1 MRVLSPYTQT
11 VALTTIAD
19 LVFAGG
25 VVLAALAL
33 AGAVL
38 RRGSTQAL
46 VFIVGL
52 EAIAAIAF
60 WVAFALRHD
69 RSLAVA
75 AGGLT
80 ACTLVAGAA
89 VLLRGALRRV
99 EATDARLAEA
109 EADLLAVV
117 ERQKKVLSGDLE
129 LTFARA
135 RADSRSLLEEQERQ
149 IAEERRALVAEREH
163 DATAALGD
171 KLNQV
176 QAQVEQ
182 RLAGWSQD
190 LDRAAETTKSRIMEL
205 DQRQQQLLHEIEL
218 RLTADA
224 ERLAADSEE
233 QRAAVTRLRA
243 ELTRTLDDALGLVKS
258 ELDAHAAERRRALHE
273 LETRLVRRERELTEQ
288 AQREESD
295 AAQRIKAGFEDVS
308 RRQIEQLER
317 AVDRAV
323 ASHADE
329 AAQRFAQLV
338 KTSREDAAKR
348 LTREL
353 DRAVSTFS
361 REAET
366 VLAERLAHVGD
377 AGAQRL
383 EHRVADVASELER
396 RHDELVAAHDLRLSE
411 LESDMRRR
419 IAELNADLDAERG
432 VIEARLQELL
442 RRYASAE
449 AVRGS

>member
-1 MRVLSPYTQT
+1 M
-11 VALTTIAD
+11 ALTTIAD

-33 AGAVL
+33 AGAVF

-46 VFIVGL
+46 MLIVGL
-52 EAIAAIAF
+52 EAAAAVGF

-80 ACTLVAGAA
+80 ACTLVAAAA
-89 VLLRGALRRV
+89 VLLRRALRRV

-109 EADLLAVV
+109 EAGLLAVV

-190 LDRAAETTKSRIMEL
+190 LDRAAEATKSRIMEL

-224 ERLAADSEE
+224 ERLAAESEE
-233 QRAAVTRLRA
+233 QRTAVTRLRA

-273 LETRLVRRERELTEQ
+273 LETRLVRREHELTEQ

-329 AAQRFAQLV
+329 AAQRFGQLV

-348 LTREL
+348 LAREL

-396 RHDELVAAHDLRLSE
+396 RHDELVAAHDMRLSE
-411 LESDMRRR
+411 LESDLRRR
-419 IAELNADLDAERG
+419 IAELNADLEAERG
-432 VIEARLQELL
+432 VIEARLQDLL

-449 AVRGS
+449 AVRGT

>member
-1 MRVLSPYTQT
+1 VG
-11 VALTTIAD
+11 LTTLAD
-19 LVFAGG
+19 LLFAGG
-25 VVLAALAL
+25 VVIAALAL
-33 AGAVL
+33 AGAAF
-38 RRGSTQAL
+38 RRASASL
-46 VFIVGL
+46 LMAAFAVEAVAAVGV
-52 EAIAAIAF
+52 

-80 ACTLVAGAA
+80 ACALVAGAA
-89 VLLRGALRRV
+89 ILLRRALKRA

-109 EADLLAVV
+109 QADLVATV
-117 ERQKKVLSGDLE
+117 EREKKTLAKEVE
-129 LTFARA
+129 LTLARA
-135 RADSRSLLEEQERQ
+135 RADSRSLLEQQERQ
-149 IAEERRALVAEREH
+149 IAEERRTLVAEREH

-171 KLNQV
+171 KLTQV
-176 QAQVEQ
+176 QAQTEQ

-190 LDRAAETTKSRIMEL
+190 LDRIADGTKLRIAELE
-205 DQRQQQLLHEIEL
+205 QRQQQLLREIEL

-224 ERLAADSEE
+224 ERLSAESEE
-233 QRAAVTRLRA
+233 QRLGVTRLRA
-243 ELTRTLDDALGLVKS
+243 ELNRTLDDALNLVRS
-258 ELDAHAAERRRALHE
+258 ELETHAADRRRALHE
-273 LETRLVRRERELTEQ
+273 LESRMAGRERALTEQ
-288 AQREESD
+288 AQREEAD
-295 AAQRIKAGFEDVS
+295 AIERVRSGFEDLS

-348 LTREL
+348 LAREL

-383 EHRVADVASELER
+383 ETRVSNVSKELER
-396 RHDELVAAHDLRLSE
+396 RQDELVVSHDLRLGE
-411 LESDMRRR
+411 LESEIRRK
-419 IAELNADLDAERG
+419 IDELRSDIDAERG
-432 VIEARLQELL
+432 VLEARLEELM
-442 RRYASAE
+442 RRAGSAA